1 MKRLL
6 VLQDPILAGHFH
18 ALLEEA
24 GISCLLRNHFLGGA
38 AGELPPNEC
47 WPEIWVVHDGDAER
61 ARSILDSDT
70 SPGAERSMHWRCHGC
85 GENLEPQFMECWK
98 CGNLRG

>member
-18 ALLEEA
+18 ALLEES

-47 WPEIWVVHDGDAER
+47 WPEIWVVHEHDADR
-61 ARSILDSDT
+61 ARGIIEDARSSIEEST
-70 SPGAERSMHWRCHGC
+70 HWRCALC
-85 GENLEPQFMECWK
+85 GEALEPQFMECWK
-98 CGNLRG
+98 CGNVRD